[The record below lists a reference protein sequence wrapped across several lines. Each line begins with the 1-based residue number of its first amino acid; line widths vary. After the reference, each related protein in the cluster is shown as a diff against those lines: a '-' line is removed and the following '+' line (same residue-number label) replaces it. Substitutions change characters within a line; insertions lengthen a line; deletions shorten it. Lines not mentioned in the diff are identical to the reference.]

1 MSVFSFDVS
10 HGNPVTKQTVDKLCS
25 QLGVSIEEQEKDDYR
40 RLLAI
45 FHDASEQLM
54 AVEGSLA
61 FIHMGSS
68 GSLTMDTDYVPP
80 IDEARFPRE
89 AVHFPDKKENTHGA
103 WAWKCNIADKRTNF
117 GKLQNKT
124 FALKD
129 NIAVKGVP
137 MLLGTNF
144 IRDYVPDCDA
154 TVTKRILEAGGQIL
168 GKAVC
173 ENLCHSATSHSS
185 GTGIVENPIAKG
197 YSAGGSSSGSGVLV
211 ALGEVDG
218 AIGADQG
225 GSIRVPAANCGIVGL
240 KPTFG
245 LIPYT
250 GSGSNEPTNDHLG
263 PMTRTVIENALLLE
277 TIAGNDNIDD
287 RSFAAPNPSKVSAY
301 SSIERLTTVRPL
313 AGKKIAV
320 IVESLC
326 TPAMDPRVIDTFSV
340 AVRQFSELGATVE
353 EVSIPLHSK
362 GAAIW
367 TGVSKV
373 GGFLAKT
380 SGSFGRRGHQM
391 LGLNSLFHSMGQEN
405 WNEAYASTKNIY
417 LNGLYAVKEFPLLL
431 AKATNL
437 SRQLR
442 DAYDAALEKYD
453 VLLTPT
459 LPYVATS
466 HAEPDATPL
475 EQIAKQIGLTSNTA
489 PFNQSGHPVLALPI
503 GMLEVLEGPGLAEGV
518 KLPVSMQIVG
528 RWWDEMTV
536 YEVALAWERTNEWR
550 KM

>member
-1 MSVFSFDVS
+1 
-10 HGNPVTKQTVDKLCS
+10 
-25 QLGVSIEEQEKDDYR
+25 
-40 RLLAI
+40 
-45 FHDASEQLM
+45 
-54 AVEGSLA
+54 
-61 FIHMGSS
+61 
-68 GSLTMDTDYVPP
+68 
-80 IDEARFPRE
+80 
-89 AVHFPDKKENTHGA
+89 
-103 WAWKCNIADKRTNF
+103 
-117 GKLQNKT
+117 
-124 FALKD
+124 
-129 NIAVKGVP
+129 

-144 IRDYVPDCDA
+144 IKDYIPDVDA
-154 TVTKRILEAGGQIL
+154 TVTSRILESGGRIL

-185 GTGIVENPIAKG
+185 GTGIVESPFARG

-250 GSGSNEPTNDHLG
+250 GCGSNEPTNDHIG
-263 PMTRTVIENALLLE
+263 PMTRTVLDNAVLLE
-277 TIAGNDNIDD
+277 AIAGTDNIDD
-287 RSFAAPNPSKVSAY
+287 RSFAAPHPSKIPLY
-301 SSIERLTTVRPL
+301 SSIATLPVEKPL
-313 AGKKIAV
+313 QGKRFAI
-320 IVESLC
+320 ITESLS
-326 TPAMDPRVIDTFSV
+326 TPAMDPRVVATFRT
-340 AVRQFSELGATVE
+340 AVSKYNLLGATIS

-367 TGVSKV
+367 TGISKV
-373 GGFLAKT
+373 GGFLSKT
-380 SGSFGRRGHQM
+380 SGAFGRRSHQM
-391 LGLNSLFHSMGQEN
+391 LSLNALFHPMSQQN
-405 WNEAYASTKNIY
+405 WDEAYSSTKNIY
-417 LNGLYAVKEFPLLL
+417 LNGLYATQNFPHLL

-442 DAYDAALEKYD
+442 DAYDAALQEYD

-466 HAEPDATPL
+466 HPAADASPL
-475 EQIAKQIGLTSNTA
+475 EQIKKQIGLTANTA

-503 GMLEVLEGPGLAEGV
+503 GMLEVQEGPGVNDGV

-528 RWWDEMTV
+528 KWWGEM
-536 YEVALAWERTNEWR
+536 EVLKAAYAWEQASNWR
-550 KM
+550 EL